1 MDGSDDL
8 RHMRRALALAERG
21 WGRVHPNPL
30 VGAVVVRDGTVVG
43 EGWHGEYGGPHAEV
57 VALDA
62 AGEAARGATLYVAL
76 EPCAHH
82 GKTPPCTDAIVRT
95 GIRRVVFAAAD
106 PNPKASGGAS
116 VLRAAGVDVTGGV
129 REDGARALNA
139 GFFHVHERASTF
151 VALKLAMSLD
161 ARISRSPAAR
171 TVVTGEE
178 AAAEVQHMRA
188 GFDAI
193 LIGAGTALADDPLLT
208 VRGRTTPRVPPIR
221 IVADP
226 ALRVSPESRLLRTAR
241 EAPVW
246 LLASADAPDERRTA
260 LMEKGAR
267 IVHVAA
273 SERGL
278 DPGAALDV
286 LWQEGVR
293 TVLCEGGGR
302 LAAALLEADR
312 AARLIL
318 FLSPALFGADAVPAF
333 PVVGAGPWAD
343 RSGWRLA
350 GTAPVGR
357 DVLAVWDRTW
367 EEA

>member
-1 MDGSDDL
+1 
-8 RHMRRALALAERG
+8 MRRALELAERG

-30 VGAVVVRDGTVVG
+30 VGAVVVHDGEIAG
-43 EGWHGEYGGPHAEV
+43 EGWHSEYGGPHAEV

-62 AGEAARGATLYVAL
+62 AGAAARGATLYVSL

-82 GKTPPCTDAIVRT
+82 GKTPPCTDAIVRA
-95 GIRRVVFAAAD
+95 GIRRVVYAAAD
-106 PNPKASGGAS
+106 PNPKARGGAD
-116 VLRAAGVDVTGGV
+116 VLRAAGVDTTGGV
-129 REDGARALNA
+129 EADGARALDA
-139 GFFHVHERASTF
+139 GFFHAHERRSTF
-151 VALKLAMSLD
+151 VALKLAMTLD
-161 ARISRSPAAR
+161 ARIGRSADAR

-193 LIGAGTALADDPLLT
+193 LVGAGTALADDPLLT
-208 VRGRTTPRVPPIR
+208 ARGRTVPRVPPIR

-226 ALRVSPESRLLRTAR
+226 ALRVPPESRLLRTAA

-246 LLASADAPDERRTA
+246 LLASADAPDERRNA

-273 SERGL
+273 SDRGL
-278 DPGAALDV
+278 DMAAALDAV
-286 LWQEGVR
+286 WREGVR

-312 AARLIL
+312 VARLVL
-318 FLSPALFGADAVPAF
+318 FLAPSLFGAAAVPAF
-333 PVVGAGPWAD
+333 PVTSAGPWAD
-343 RSGWRLA
+343 RTGWRLA

-357 DVLAVWDRTW
+357 DVLAVWDRAL
-367 EEA
+367 EDR